1 MLIIRYIQN
10 FYMKIILLFILLL
23 DPAKR
28 KKGSKKEEI
37 LNKSNK
43 KIQPE
48 DVNDGDKD
56 EISMKQ
62 ARFDVFKFGIRGL
75 GIIYATVA

>member
-1 MLIIRYIQN
+1 
-10 FYMKIILLFILLL
+10 MKIIFLFILLL

-43 KIQPE
+43 NIQPE
-48 DVNDGDKD
+48 DDVDND

-75 GIIYATVA
+75 GIIYATVV